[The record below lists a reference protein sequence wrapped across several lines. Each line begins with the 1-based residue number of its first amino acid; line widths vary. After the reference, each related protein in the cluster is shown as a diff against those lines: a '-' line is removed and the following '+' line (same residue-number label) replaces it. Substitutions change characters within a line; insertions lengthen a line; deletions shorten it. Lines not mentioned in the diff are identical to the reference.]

1 MITLRP
7 LAFGLLAL
15 TMLGAAACSDS
26 PSAEQ
31 ATTATN
37 DGGSIPAVATNE
49 PTTATGNDE
58 TRTGDELTTAELV
71 ELAEPSIVRIETA
84 TGVGTGFVV
93 DPDGY
98 ILTNNH
104 VVEGSLGGFSSF
116 ITVTMSD
123 GADYQADIIG
133 ADPRAD
139 LALLKIEASG
149 LPALSFADLDDTV
162 VGQDVVAMG
171 FALDLE
177 GGEGGSFSVTRGIV
191 SQKNRSIHENSPSS
205 ILGAIQTDAAINHG
219 NSGGPLLNLYGQV
232 VGINTAIA
240 PDPLTGN
247 QAPGIGFAVGS
258 DTAKAVYEQLREK
271 GQVNRGLLGISQ
283 FEAVR
288 PAVARDL
295 DIPEDEGGVLVNNVS
310 AGGPV
315 AEAGMRTGDV
325 IVRIGEYEVKNEADL
340 AVALIRH
347 SAGETVE
354 VDVYRNGEKLTLTVT
369 LGVAPAT

>member
-1 MITLRP
+1 MTTLRP

-26 PSAEQ
+26 PSAESDP
-31 ATTATN
+31 TTTSGN
-37 DGGSIPAVATNE
+37 GSIPAAVTTE
-49 PTTATGNDE
+49 PTTTPDE
-58 TRTGDELTTAELV
+58 TRDGDALTTAELV

-93 DPDGY
+93 DSDGY

-123 GADYQADIIG
+123 GADYQADIVG
-133 ADPRAD
+133 TDARAD

-219 NSGGPLLNLYGQV
+219 NSGGPLLNLYGEV

-240 PDPLTGN
+240 PDPLTGE

-258 DTAKAVYEQLREK
+258 DTAKAVYEQLREH

-325 IVRIGEYEVKNEADL
+325 IVRIGDYEVKNEADL

-354 VDVYRNGEKLTLTVT
+354 VDVYRGGEKLTLTVT
-369 LGVAPAT
+369 LGVAPTT